1 VLQEKVTGAHLNP
14 RRHAAG
20 KPFPHAFLTGWL
32 AGTRLAQIQNGRS
45 LWGDGTKIME
55 RRETEKASLKAH
67 TWPQDVV
74 IDLPLPSYLWGESCA
89 GAGFPRGS

>member
-1 VLQEKVTGAHLNP
+1 MKRQVLSGRIAGARLNP

-20 KPFPHAFLTGWL
+20 KPFPDAFLTSWL

-55 RRETEKASLKAH
+55 RRETKDGSLNVH

-74 IDLPLPSYLWGESCA
+74 VDLRLPPYL
-89 GAGFPRGS
+89 